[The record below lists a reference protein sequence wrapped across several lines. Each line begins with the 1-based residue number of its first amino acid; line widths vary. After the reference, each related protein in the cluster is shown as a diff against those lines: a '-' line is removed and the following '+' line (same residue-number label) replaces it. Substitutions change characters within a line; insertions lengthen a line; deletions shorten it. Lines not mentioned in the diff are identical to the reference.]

1 LSKDDPKHPGDFI
14 RSIISADVVA
24 RKHGGR
30 VVTRFPPEPNGH
42 LHIGHAKSICL
53 NFGIAEEFEGAVC
66 RLRFDDTNPVT
77 EEVEFVESMVEDVGW
92 LGFEWDGDVR
102 FTSSYFAQLH
112 GYAEKLIDR
121 GAAFVCELSSEEIA
135 QRRGTLTEPGQP
147 SPHRDRP
154 VDENRELF
162 SRMTAG
168 EFEPGSRVLR
178 AKIDMAS
185 PVLPMRDPIL
195 YRIQKTPHH
204 RTGSE
209 WCVYPMYDFAHCLS
223 DSIEGVTHSLCT
235 LEFVDHRPLYDWIL
249 EQVEAECHPQQI
261 EFARLNLTHTI
272 MSKRLLMRLVN
283 EGHVSGWDDPR
294 MPTVSG
300 MRRRGYSA
308 RAIRKFCRSVGVA
321 KRENLIELARLEH
334 AVREDLNETAPR
346 VMGVLHPLKVV
357 IENYPEGQVEEFE
370 AANNPRDES
379 MGTRRVPFSR
389 ELYIDRNDFME
400 TPPKKF
406 FRMSPGREVRLRS
419 AYLVTCVDVVKEEA
433 SGEPVELRC
442 TYDPASRGGNS
453 PDGRKVKGTLHWVS
467 APHALSAEVRLY
479 EPLFSDENPSLEE
492 GQDLASLLN
501 PESLTVLASCQV
513 EPGLAD
519 GPVGSV
525 YQFER
530 EGYFAVDPDSTKD
543 ALVFNRTVTLRDTWA
558 KVDAKVS
565 K

>member
-1 LSKDDPKHPGDFI
+1 
-14 RSIISADVVA
+14 
-24 RKHGGR
+24 
-30 VVTRFPPEPNGH
+30 
-42 LHIGHAKSICL
+42 
-53 NFGIAEEFEGAVC
+53 
-66 RLRFDDTNPVT
+66 
-77 EEVEFVESMVEDVGW
+77 
-92 LGFEWDGDVR
+92 
-102 FTSSYFAQLH
+102 
-112 GYAEKLIDR
+112 
-121 GAAFVCELSSEEIA
+121 
-135 QRRGTLTEPGQP
+135 
-147 SPHRDRP
+147 
-154 VDENRELF
+154 
-162 SRMTAG
+162 
-168 EFEPGSRVLR
+168 
-178 AKIDMAS
+178 
-185 PVLPMRDPIL
+185 
-195 YRIQKTPHH
+195 
-204 RTGSE
+204 
-209 WCVYPMYDFAHCLS
+209 LS

-261 EFARLNLTHTI
+261 EFARLNLTHTV
-272 MSKRLLMRLVN
+272 MSKRLLMRLVS

-346 VMGVLHPLKVV
+346 VMGVLRPLKVV
-357 IENYPEGQVEEFE
+357 IENYPEDQVEEFE
-370 AANNPRDES
+370 AANNPGDES

-400 TPPKKF
+400 APPRKF

-419 AYLVTCVDVVKEEA
+419 AYLVTCVGVVNDEA

-442 TYDPASRGGNS
+442 TYDPASRGGNA

-467 APHALSAEVRLY
+467 APHALPAEVRLY
-479 EPLFSDENPSLEE
+479 EPLFSDENPSLSEDR
-492 GQDLASLLN
+492 DLASLLN
-501 PESLTVLASCQV
+501 PESLTVLVSCQV

-530 EGYFAVDPDSTKD
+530 EGYFAVDGDSTED

-558 KVDAKVS
+558 KVDAKIS